1 MIKSIGDW
9 LFTRRRVIDFGLATS
24 CSC

>member
-1 MIKSIGDW
+1 MIKSIGKW